1 MGRTSENKE
10 EVWKGGKQGGVKLSV
25 VVKGSTWKHGANPQA
40 PLGVLLPH
48 HKLGRALGRCLLAPE
63 QHKEAGLG
71 LALDGAF
78 SLQSS

>member
-1 MGRTSENKE
+1 MGE
-10 EVWKGGKQGGVKLSV
+10 LSD
-25 VVKGSTWKHGANPQA
+25 VVKRSSWKCGANLCA

-48 HKLGRALGRCLLAPE
+48 HKLGRALGQRLLAPG